1 MPSERLQ
8 KLLAGP
14 RYGSRRQTETL
25 LIAGRVTVN
34 GRVATLGER
43 ADPSVDRIA
52 VDGEPLEARQASVLW
67 MLHKPAGYVVSA
79 DDERERPTVYALLR
93 AAPPGLRYVGRL
105 DRDSEGLLLLTND
118 GELAHR
124 LTHPRYGVP
133 KTYEATLEGEPPA
146 AALRALRRGID
157 LEDGRTAPAEV
168 ELLAPGPQARVRL
181 RLHEGRKREVRR
193 MLAAVGTPVVRLV
206 RTDFG
211 GVRLGALAP
220 GEARP
225 LTASEEARL
234 RGLVA
239 LDPVALGPAAL
250 DHAAPASVSSGA
262 AEFPPA
268 DPVPTRAGGATI
280 ATDALARS
288 VAIDGAT
295 AAGKSVVGRAL
306 AERLGLGFVDT
317 GLMYRACTLAV
328 LRAGIDP
335 LDEQAALA
343 IVRDT
348 QLDMRWPEPSQPHVL
363 LNGEDVNALLRTPDI
378 ERMVSLVS
386 RIAEVRDVLVERQRA
401 IASRAP
407 IVMSGRD
414 IGTRVLTEARAKF
427 FLEASSEVRARRRLG
442 EELDAGRP
450 STFERVLEE
459 TRRRDELDATG
470 HRALRRE
477 QAAQDA
483 VIIDTDALGIDEV
496 VELCAQAYRA
506 ANGA

>member
-14 RYGSRRQTETL
+14 RYGSRRQTEAL

-34 GRVATLGER
+34 GRVAALGQR

-52 VDGEPLEARQASVLW
+52 VDGEPLEARAARALW

-133 KTYEATLEGEPPA
+133 KTYEATLEGEPSV

-157 LEDGRTAPAEV
+157 LEDGRTAPAQI

-206 RTDFG
+206 RTEFG

-225 LTASEEARL
+225 LTAGEEARL

-239 LDPVALGPAAL
+239 LDPAAL
-250 DHAAPASVSSGA
+250 DPAAPAFVSSSA
-262 AEFPPA
+262 AETPPA

-343 IVRDT
+343 VVRDM
-348 QLDMRWPEPSQPHVL
+348 QLDMRWPEASQPHVL

-378 ERMVSLVS
+378 ERTVSLVS
-386 RIAEVRDVLVERQRA
+386 RIVEVRDVLVERQRA

-450 STFERVLEE
+450 SRFERVLEE
-459 TRRRDELDATG
+459 TRRRDDLDATG

-477 QAAQDA
+477 QAAEDA
-483 VIIDTDALGIDEV
+483 VVVDTDALGIDEV

-506 ANGA
+506 ANGT